1 MMLSLPTQQAWAAD
15 FAEIRTFFNILWFIR
30 QENRPSVCIDL
41 DAGDSE
47 KGKGISGERMT
58 KENDIEQRL
67 LTKLQ
72 DLKYTYRPDIRDREA
87 LEQNFREKFEA
98 LNRVNLTDAE
108 FSRLLE
114 GIISPDTFACAETLR
129 HRNTFEREDGT
140 PLHYQLVNLKDWCK
154 NSFEV

>member
-1 MMLSLPTQQAWAAD
+1 
-15 FAEIRTFFNILWFIR
+15 
-30 QENRPSVCIDL
+30 
-41 DAGDSE
+41 
-47 KGKGISGERMT
+47 MT

-108 FSRLLE
+108 FARLL
-114 GIISPDTFACAETLR
+114 
-129 HRNTFEREDGT
+129 DGVL
-140 PLHYQLVNLKDWCK
+140 PRALKV
-154 NSFEV
+154 E